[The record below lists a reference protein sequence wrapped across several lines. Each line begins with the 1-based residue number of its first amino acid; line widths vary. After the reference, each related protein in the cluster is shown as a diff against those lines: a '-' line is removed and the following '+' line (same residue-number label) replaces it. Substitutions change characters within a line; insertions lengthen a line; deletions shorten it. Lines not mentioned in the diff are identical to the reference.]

1 MERKTPS
8 LLIIAAL
15 ISLITPTCL
24 GEDTVDDVLKQ
35 QGPYTLSLELEFTRK
50 NQNPLQRAISFL
62 DWGTN
67 GYATGFVVGEGLAMT
82 AYHVVSGELSDSKK
96 AALGFSHKD
105 KLDVKVFVNGCQ
117 ATVLDV
123 DKQAD
128 LALLSI
134 CRSPRNKTPAF
145 QPLPDKDEKLV
156 LIARPHGDKMV
167 SRGTF
172 YGPYEFGGQQY
183 WSAIIEARDGY
194 SGSPVYNHKA
204 EVVGVF
210 SGYDWSRKLALI
222 SPAAKAQ
229 KLLEDYSSKVK
240 P

>member
-1 MERKTPS
+1 MERKTRSLAFLAVVIS
-8 LLIIAAL
+8 LLV
-15 ISLITPTCL
+15 PTCL
-24 GEDTVDDVLKQ
+24 GQDTADQVLKQ
-35 QGPYTLSLELEFTRK
+35 QAPYTLSLELEFTRK

-67 GYATGFVVGEGLAMT
+67 GYATGFVVGDGLAMT

-117 ATVLDV
+117 ATVIRV

-128 LALLSI
+128 LALLGI
-134 CRSPRNKTPAF
+134 CRSQKIKTPAF
-145 QPLPDKDEKLV
+145 QTLPDKDEKLL

-172 YGPYEFGGQQY
+172 YGTYYFGGQQY

-210 SGYDWSRKLALI
+210 SGYDWSKKLALI
-222 SPAAKAQ
+222 SPAARAQ
-229 KLLEDYSSKVK
+229 KLLEDYVSK
-240 P
+240 PNP